1 MTIDKSVRILPDNVA
16 NKIAAGEVVER
27 PASVVKELIEN
38 SLDAGAKRIN
48 IEVAAGGRKL
58 VSVTDNGRGMDR
70 DNALLAIER
79 HATSKIRDVDDIEN
93 ISTLGFRG
101 EAVPAIASVSRF
113 RIATNHQQDQP
124 GTEITISGGRL
135 QDVRETGWPV
145 GTKIEVR
152 NLFFNVPAR
161 RKFLRTYKTEFSHI
175 KNIFIV
181 QAIANPSV
189 SLSLKTDNKEVY
201 NLAPAS
207 LKERLLDLLGA
218 DYLRQLRPVAAEQ
231 PQIKI
236 TGFVSTPAM
245 NRPDRNEQYVLV
257 NGRAVKSALISRC
270 ITEAYHGVLPGNR
283 HPAVFLFID
292 VDPGSVDVNVHPT
305 KREIRF
311 RRPYEVRDTV
321 IGAIQNALNVGTA
334 GQSDNTKTGPDNFT
348 PHAVPEASL
357 NIDDLPQ
364 MRSFRYPGLN
374 HKNKSGQQ
382 DRAHYPPDT
391 ESAGNHPPSESSE
404 QGHIHGSPWS
414 WCRVLGQIG
423 GLYVVMETEDG
434 LVLMDPHASHERVL
448 FERFMRD
455 ALSGSVQSQRL
466 LMPETVNLSTGDAR
480 QVRKNLELFQQMG
493 FGIAEFGEDTFVVD
507 SLPSYFSSTSPRR
520 ILPETA
526 DTLERAGK
534 KGGAERWRE
543 EAIAQAACKAAVK
556 ARDRLSL
563 SEIEQL
569 VVDLAKAE
577 MPYTCPHGRPT
588 IILTSF
594 KDLNRKFGR
603 L

>member
-1 MTIDKSVRILPDNVA
+1 MTNYRSIRILPDNVA

-27 PASVVKELIEN
+27 PASVVKELVEN
-38 SLDAGAKRIN
+38 SLDSGAVKIEIN
-48 IEVAAGGRKL
+48 VAAGGRKL
-58 VSVTDNGRGMDR
+58 VSVADNGRGMDR

-79 HATSKIRDVDDIEN
+79 HATSKIQDVDDIEN

-101 EAVPAIASVSRF
+101 EAIPAIASVSRF
-113 RIATNHQQDQP
+113 RMTSNHREDQP
-124 GTEITISGGRL
+124 GTEISISGGKL
-135 QDVRETGWPV
+135 QDVKEIGWPI

-175 KNIFIV
+175 KTTFIV

-189 SLSLKTDNKEVY
+189 SLSLTADNKPVY

-207 LKERLLDLLGA
+207 LKERLLDLMGA
-218 DYLRQLRPVAAEQ
+218 DYLKKLRPVEAEQ
-231 PQIKI
+231 PQIRI
-236 TGFVSTPAM
+236 TGFASTPAM
-245 NRPDRNEQYVLV
+245 NRPDRNEQYVFV
-257 NGRAVKSALISRC
+257 NGRAVKSALTSRC
-270 ITEAYHGVLPGNR
+270 ITEAYHGTLPGNR
-283 HPAVFLFID
+283 HPSVFLFIE
-292 VDPGSVDVNVHPT
+292 VDPESVDVNVHPT

-311 RRPYEVRDTV
+311 RRPSEVRDTV
-321 IGAIQNALNVGTA
+321 IGAIQKALNVTS
-334 GQSDNTKTGPDNFT
+334 GQSNDPRTGQDYFNAR
-348 PHAVPEASL
+348 AVPEASL

-364 MRSFRYPGLN
+364 MRSFRYPGLDHMN
-374 HKNKSGQQ
+374 QFRKQGRDGNEPDIAPSGNVQPEE
-382 DRAHYPPDT
+382 R
-391 ESAGNHPPSESSE
+391 
-404 QGHIHGSPWS
+404 QGDIKGSPWS

-434 LVLMDPHASHERVL
+434 LVLMDPHAAHERIL

-466 LMPETVNLSTGDAR
+466 LMPETVNLSAGDAR
-480 QVRKNLELFQQMG
+480 QVRKNLQLFQQMG

-507 SLPSYFSSTSPRR
+507 SLPSYFSATSPRR

-534 KGGAERWRE
+534 KAGEKRWRE

-563 SEIEQL
+563 AEIEQL
-569 VVDLAKAE
+569 VIDLAKAE

-594 KDLNRKFGR
+594 QDLNRKFGR

>member
-1 MTIDKSVRILPDNVA
+1 MANYRSIRILPDNVA

-27 PASVVKELIEN
+27 PASVVKELVEN
-38 SLDAGAKRIN
+38 SLDSGAVK
-48 IEVAAGGRKL
+48 IEVNVAAGGRKL
-58 VSVTDNGRGMDR
+58 VSVSDNGRGMDR

-79 HATSKIRDVDDIEN
+79 HATSKIQDVDDIEN

-101 EAVPAIASVSRF
+101 EAIPAIASVSRF
-113 RIATNHQQDQP
+113 RMTSNHREDQP
-124 GTEITISGGRL
+124 GTEISISGGKL
-135 QDVRETGWPV
+135 QDVKEVGWPI

-161 RKFLRTYKTEFSHI
+161 RKFLRAYKTEFSHI
-175 KNIFIV
+175 KTTFIV

-189 SLSLKTDNKEVY
+189 SLSLKADNKLIY

-207 LKERLLDLLGA
+207 LKERLLDLMGA
-218 DYLRQLRPVAAEQ
+218 DYLKKLRPVEAEQ
-231 PQIKI
+231 PQLRI
-236 TGFVSTPAM
+236 TGFASTPAM
-245 NRPDRNEQYVLV
+245 NRPDRNEQHIFV
-257 NGRAVKSALISRC
+257 NGRAVKSALTSRC
-270 ITEAYHGVLPGNR
+270 ITEAYRGALPGGR
-283 HPAVFLFID
+283 HPSVFLFIE

-311 RRPYEVRDTV
+311 RRPSEVRDSV
-321 IGAIQNALNVGTA
+321 IGAIQKALNITA
-334 GQSDNTKTGPDNFT
+334 GHINDPRTGQDYFNAR
-348 PHAVPEASL
+348 AVPETSL

-364 MRSFRYPGLN
+364 MRSFRYPGLDHMN
-374 HKNKSGQQ
+374 HFGKQ
-382 DRAHYPPDT
+382 DRDGNET
-391 ESAGNHPPSESSE
+391 ESAPSGNMRPEES
-404 QGHIHGSPWS
+404 QGHIQGSPWS
-414 WCRVLGQIG
+414 WCRILGQIG

-434 LVLMDPHASHERVL
+434 LVLMDPHAAHERIL

-455 ALSGSVQSQRL
+455 ALSGAVQSQTL
-466 LMPETVNLSTGDAR
+466 LMPETVNLSAGDAR
-480 QVRKNLELFQQMG
+480 QVRKNLKLFRQMG

-507 SLPSYFSSTSPRR
+507 SLPSYFSATSPRR

-534 KGGAERWRE
+534 KGGEQRWRE

-563 SEIEQL
+563 AEIEQL
-569 VVDLAKAE
+569 VIDLAKAE

-588 IILTSF
+588 IILTAF

>member
-1 MTIDKSVRILPDNVA
+1 MTRDSAVRILPDNVA

-38 SLDAGAKRIN
+38 SLDAATTRIDV
-48 IEVAAGGRKL
+48 EVNAGGRKL
-58 VSVTDNGRGMDR
+58 ISVSDNGRGMDR

-79 HATSKIRDVDDIEN
+79 HATSKILDVHDIEN

-101 EAVPAIASVSRF
+101 EAIPAIASVSRF
-113 RIATNHQQDQP
+113 RMATNHRQDQP
-124 GTEITISGGRL
+124 GTEITISGGKL
-135 QDVRETGWPV
+135 QDVKETGWPV

-175 KNIFIV
+175 KTLFTV

-189 SLSLKTDNKEVY
+189 SLSLKADNKQIY

-207 LKERLLDLLGA
+207 LKERLLDLMGP
-218 DYLRQLRPVAAEQ
+218 DYLKKLRPVAAEQ
-231 PQIKI
+231 PGIRI

-257 NGRAVKSALISRC
+257 NGRAVKSPLTSHC

-283 HPAVFLFID
+283 HPAVFLFIEI
-292 VDPGSVDVNVHPT
+292 DPGSVDVNVHPT

-311 RRPYEVRDTV
+311 RRPSEVRDTI
-321 IGAIQNALNVGTA
+321 IGAIQKALNVGTSD
-334 GQSDNTKTGPDNFT
+334 QSSVSETGPENLT
-348 PHAVPEASL
+348 AQAIPETSL

-364 MRSFRYPGLN
+364 VHSFRYPGLN
-374 HKNKSGQQ
+374 HKDQFRQ
-382 DRAHYPPDT
+382 PDRGRHQPDS
-391 ESAGNHPPSESSE
+391 EPAEIQPYSESSD

-448 FERFMRD
+448 FEKFMHE
-455 ALSGSVQSQRL
+455 ALSGSVQSQTL
-466 LMPETVNLSTGDAR
+466 LMPETVNLAAADAQ
-480 QVRKNLELFQQMG
+480 QVRKNLNLLQQMG

-507 SLPSYFSSTSPRR
+507 SLPSYFSATSPRR
-520 ILPETA
+520 ILLETA
-526 DTLERAGK
+526 STLERAGK